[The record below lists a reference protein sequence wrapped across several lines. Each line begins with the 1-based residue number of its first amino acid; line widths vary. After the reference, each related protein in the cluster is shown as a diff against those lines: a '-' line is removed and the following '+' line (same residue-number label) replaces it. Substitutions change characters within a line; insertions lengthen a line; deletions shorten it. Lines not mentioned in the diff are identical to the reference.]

1 MVYSQ
6 QRNIFVKRD
15 VKLTEPPDAEPHVR
29 WCERSAAK
37 AASYSITFPQRNRLI
52 ASWSDRL
59 IVIAAGRGSGA
70 MITASFADKYGKKVS
85 FY

>member
-1 MVYSQ
+1 M
-6 QRNIFVKRD
+6 ILFVKKEFGIL
-15 VKLTEPPDAEPHVR
+15 VQL
-29 WCERSAAK
+29 
-37 AASYSITFPQRNRLI
+37 RLI

-70 MITASFADKYGKKVS
+70 MITANCADKYGRKVS

>member
-1 MVYSQ
+1 M
-6 QRNIFVKRD
+6 FVTAMNPCPCGYYPSSKCRCTD
-15 VKLTEPPDAEPHVR
+15 
-29 WCERSAAK
+29 
-37 AASYSITFPQRNRLI
+37 YTFPQRNRLI

>member
-1 MVYSQ
+1 MSQ
-6 QRNIFVKRD
+6 EAPARSQ
-15 VKLTEPPDAEPHVR
+15 
-29 WCERSAAK
+29 ERAWE
-37 AASYSITFPQRNRLI
+37 YHTFPQRNRLI